1 MQPHLA
7 DSYTDTGSV
16 LHTADA
22 RAKVV
27 AAVGLILLIGLAP
40 VGAFGAYVGFFAL
53 IMAGALAARVDPLT
67 VVRRSLV
74 AVPFALA
81 ALTLIF
87 TVPGPVLARLPL
99 TGWPVTEP
107 GVVRFASILFKSVLS
122 VQVAALLMLTTHFT
136 ETVWALGRLRVPR
149 ELTAIISFMYRYIF
163 VLVEEAQRLTRARDA
178 RSAVLPEVRSR
189 GRSLV
194 FRARTT
200 GRLIGSLFL
209 RGFARSERVYM
220 AMVSRGYQGEIRVLG
235 ASPLTRR
242 DALIVAVPLVAGAAL
257 LTIAVLAT

>member
-122 VQVAALLMLTTHFT
+122 VQVAALHRGGVGAGPAARPQGAHGDHLLY
-136 ETVWALGRLRVPR
+136 VP
-149 ELTAIISFMYRYIF
+149 LH
-163 VLVEEAQRLTRARDA
+163 
-178 RSAVLPEVRSR
+178 
-189 GRSLV
+189 
-194 FRARTT
+194 FRA
-200 GRLIGSLFL
+200 GRG
-209 RGFARSERVYM
+209 
-220 AMVSRGYQGEIRVLG
+220 
-235 ASPLTRR
+235 
-242 DALIVAVPLVAGAAL
+242 GAA
-257 LTIAVLAT
+257 AHPRA